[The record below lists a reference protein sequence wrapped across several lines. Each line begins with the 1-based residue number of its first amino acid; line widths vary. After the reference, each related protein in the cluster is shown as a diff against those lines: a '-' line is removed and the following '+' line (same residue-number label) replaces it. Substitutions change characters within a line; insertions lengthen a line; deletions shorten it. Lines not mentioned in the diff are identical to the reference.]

1 MLNATTGTWLA
12 AFLTLGLFSWMYME
26 NPWFRL
32 VEHIYV
38 GAALGVLASQGYQS
52 VVDIAWKPAT
62 QQGKTLLWV
71 PLILGALLF
80 SRWSKK
86 YMWVSRSSM
95 GFLVGTLSA
104 VVMTGAIKAQ
114 LTAQV
119 AATMMPLNSIDNI
132 VFFALT
138 AAGTAYFI
146 FTMQAK
152 WASPIIDLGKYGMM
166 IAFGATFGNTV
177 MSRISLFTGRLQ
189 FLLFQWLKLTPGG
202 S

>member
-1 MLNATTGTWLA
+1 MNATTGTWLA
-12 AFLTLGLFSWMYME
+12 AFLTLGLFSWMWKE

-38 GAALGVLASQGYQS
+38 GAALGVLATQGYQS

-62 QQGKTLLWV
+62 QQGKAILWI
-71 PLILGALLF
+71 PLFLGALLF
-80 SRWSKK
+80 SRWSRK
-86 YMWVSRSSM
+86 YMWISRSSM
-95 GFLVGTLSA
+95 GFLVGTTAA
-104 VVMTGAIKAQ
+104 VSMNGAIKAQ

-119 AATMMPLNSIDNI
+119 AATMMPLNSLNNI
-132 VFFALT
+132 IFVAIT
-138 AAGTAYFI
+138 AASTLYFV
-146 FTMQAK
+146 FTLQAK
-152 WASPIIDLGKYGMM
+152 WAAPIIDLGKYGMM

-189 FLLFQWLKLTPGG
+189 FLLFTWLKLTPGG

>member
-1 MLNATTGTWLA
+1 MLTPTVGTWLA

-62 QQGKTLLWV
+62 QQGKALLWV
-71 PLILGALLF
+71 PLIMGALLF
-80 SRWSKK
+80 SRWSKR

-104 VVMTGAIKAQ
+104 AVMNNTITAQ
-114 LTAQV
+114 LTKQV
-119 AATMMPLNSIDNI
+119 AATMMPLNNVNNI
-132 VFFALT
+132 IFFILT
-138 AAGTAYFI
+138 ATGTAYFI
-146 FTMQAK
+146 FTLQAK
-152 WASPIIDLGKYGMM
+152 WASPLIDLGKYGMM

-189 FLLFQWLKLTPGG
+189 FLLFEWLKLTPGG
-202 S
+202 G

>member
-12 AFLTLGLFSWMYME
+12 AFLTLGLFSWMYKE

-52 VVDIAWKPAT
+52 VMDIAWKPAT
-62 QQGKTLLWV
+62 QQGKTLLYV
-71 PLILGALLF
+71 PLFLGALLF

-119 AATMMPLNSIDNI
+119 AATMMPLNSVNNVI
-132 VFFALT
+132 FFVIT
-138 AAGTAYFI
+138 AAATIYFV
-146 FTMQAK
+146 FTLQTK
-152 WASPIIDLGKYGMM
+152 WAGPIITLGKYGMM

-189 FLLFQWLKLTPGG
+189 FLLFEWLKLTPGG